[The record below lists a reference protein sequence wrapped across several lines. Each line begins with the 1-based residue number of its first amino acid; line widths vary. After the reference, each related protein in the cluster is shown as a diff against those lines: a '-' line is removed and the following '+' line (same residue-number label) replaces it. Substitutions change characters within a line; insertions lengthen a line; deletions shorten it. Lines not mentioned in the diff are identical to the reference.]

1 MNTLFA
7 PWRMDYILGK
17 AGREAGCFLCRGA
30 AQPSD
35 KEALLLSGDALT
47 AVFMNRFP
55 YANGHLLV
63 APRRHVA
70 DLTDL
75 SAAENGAL
83 IKKVE
88 QSVVILRQHL
98 KPHGLNIGLNLG
110 EVAGAGRADHL
121 HYHIVP
127 RWQGDHNFMTVLAE
141 VRSIPE
147 HLDNTYDLLLPD
159 FQKLLGDTINSPS
172 ESA

>member
-1 MNTLFA
+1 MNSLFA

-17 AGREAGCFLCRGA
+17 EGREPGCFLCKA
-30 AQPSD
+30 PELSSD
-35 KEALLLSGDALT
+35 KAALIVFRDADSVVLL
-47 AVFMNRFP
+47 NRFP

-70 DLTDL
+70 DITDL
-75 SAAENGAL
+75 TSRENSAL

-88 QSVVILRQHL
+88 QSVVIIRHHL
-98 KPHGLNIGLNLG
+98 KPDGMNIGLNLG

-127 RWQGDHNFMTVLAE
+127 RWHGDHNFMTVLAD
-141 VRSIPE
+141 VRTIPD
-147 HLDNTYDLLLPD
+147 HIDNTFDLLLPD
-159 FQKLLGDTINSPS
+159 FQELLTT
-172 ESA
+172 ETTE